1 MELQADYDMGLAF
14 HERLVPH
21 AIKWFTG
28 EADDEDDEDD
38 EEDDMDESDD
48 EEEDEEEDAGS
59 DPPFPK
65 QVEQAFRRMKE
76 EGKGSAKFE
85 SVYSFSENRTEELQD
100 KLALGGDPTLDV
112 AVLARTHTD
121 PVEALGFA
129 RVVDADDDMYGAGQV
144 DKEWR
149 KLHSAPSDASW
160 AKFRAA
166 MGYFADCSDLSAEMK
181 KPQAYASEIGV
192 KEAPEAVYVRTGWG
206 NGCCFTCF
214 LCTAHHVYKISY
226 SNG

>member
-1 MELQADYDMGLAF
+1 MLTKRAL
-14 HERLVPH
+14 LP
-21 AIKWFTG
+21 G

-100 KLALGGDPTLDV
+100 KLALGACCRPISGAARAYHICASGTAP
-112 AVLARTHTD
+112 AVPDRHVRYSTS
-121 PVEALGFA
+121 V
-129 RVVDADDDMYGAGQV
+129 
-144 DKEWR
+144 
-149 KLHSAPSDASW
+149 SDRAVRYCAS
-160 AKFRAA
+160 
-166 MGYFADCSDLSAEMK
+166 
-181 KPQAYASEIGV
+181 V
-192 KEAPEAVYVRTGWG
+192 
-206 NGCCFTCF
+206 
-214 LCTAHHVYKISY
+214 
-226 SNG
+226 